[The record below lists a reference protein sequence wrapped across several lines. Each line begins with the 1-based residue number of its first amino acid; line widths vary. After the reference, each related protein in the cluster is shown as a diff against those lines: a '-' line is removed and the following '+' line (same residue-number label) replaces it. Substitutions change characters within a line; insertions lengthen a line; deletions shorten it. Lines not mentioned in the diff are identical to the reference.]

1 MLEWFEEFWA
11 YVVALVVIFFITMF
25 ICKKALL
32 AYTAHKTNFK
42 NEEEEIKRLVG
53 LKEKYQDLTQDVILN
68 ADDGELLEGVAL
80 SYQIKLQKST
90 EQEQD
95 FANLPKEVQLI
106 YVLDVFVQDEKER
119 EFFGENG
126 DVLKNLICEAFE
138 LIGEDSLAEKTKKIV
153 EMYDVSQEDVSFD
166 EKKTTEFYDYL
177 EKHNICE
184 QIKFKSS
191 RFIKENSEKFL
202 NT

>member
-1 MLEWFEEFWA
+1 MIEWFEEFWA
-11 YVVALVVIFFITMF
+11 YAVAFVVIFFITMF

-32 AYTAHKTNFK
+32 AYSAHKTNFK
-42 NEEEEIKRLVG
+42 NEEAQIKRLVE

-68 ADDGELLEGVAL
+68 ADDEQLLEGVAL
-80 SYQIKLQKST
+80 SYQLKLQKST

-95 FANLPKEVQLI
+95 FANLPKEAQLI

-119 EFFGENG
+119 NFFSENG
-126 DVLKNLICEAFE
+126 DILKNLICEAFE
-138 LIGEDSLAEKTKKIV
+138 LIGEESLAEKTEKIV
-153 EMYDVSQEDVSFD
+153 KMYDVSQEDISFD
-166 EKKTTEFYDYL
+166 EKRTDEFYDFL
-177 EKHNICE
+177 ENYKVCE

-191 RFIKENSEKFL
+191 RFIKENSEKFI